1 MGGQPPRLALTIYP
15 VSIALSLK
23 GGLVP
28 HTFYSVR
35 TGKNK
40 KQKGFDLDEFK
51 DLFLRAFK
59 NFRSA
64 GYFDENFG
72 WRCVDMGFVSGKV
85 KDIELD
91 ILLKIRK
98 QELWPIED
106 QIWHYTEDD
115 LFDMVEFLYQHV
127 SKPIDGTHHDFSNCG
142 MHWETFNASEG
153 RKEFRIKL
161 NELLLLY
168 ERPFEISEAG
178 EILQRPEQGFEQ
190 IFDADIPSD
199 DEKVKTRVSSAVL
212 QYRRHGSTLDD
223 RRQAVRDLADVLEYL
238 RPKVQSL
245 LTKQDEK
252 DLFNLANNFGVRHH
266 NDRQKT
272 NYDAALWLSWMFY
285 YYLATIH
292 VVLRKI
298 GSDKT

>member
-1 MGGQPPRLALTIYP
+1 MPQLG
-15 VSIALSLK
+15 VLSLK
-23 GGLVP
+23 GDQVP

-40 KQKGFDLDEFK
+40 NQKGFGLDEFK
-51 DLFLRAFK
+51 DLFLRAF
-59 NFRSA
+59 NNLRSD

-72 WRCVDMGFVSGKV
+72 WHCVDMGFVSGKV
-85 KDIELD
+85 TDLELE

-115 LFDMVEFLYQHV
+115 LFDMVEFLYQNV
-127 SKPIDGTHHDFSNCG
+127 SKPIDGTHHDFADCG

-153 RKEFRIKL
+153 RNEFRIKI

-168 ERPFEISEAG
+168 ERHFELSEAG

-190 IFDADIPSD
+190 IFDADIPSG
-199 DEKVKTRVSSAVL
+199 DEKVKARVNSAVL

-223 RRQAVRDLADVLEYL
+223 RRQSVRDLADVMEYL
-238 RPKVQSL
+238 RPKLQSL

-252 DLFNLANNFGVRHH
+252 DLFNLANNFGIRHH
-266 NDRQKT
+266 NDKQKT
-272 NYDAALWLSWMFY
+272 SYDAALWLSWMFY

-298 GSDKT
+298 GSDKA